1 MGWMFALWGLGG
13 GLAIEALDFI
23 KAVRRVG
30 HGWPW
35 RYPYGP
41 GGGPYLVSVLGRAAA
56 SAVVAGAAGASV
68 NGMTPLIAVGLGAA
82 APLILE
88 KLSQQIPV
96 QAGLPI
102 ADGVTRPAQT
112 AEPATAPAEQPHRP
126 APGITAPPGP
136 PSSAEAVSRQAGG
149 EGDAAR

>member
-68 NGMTPLIAVGLGAA
+68 NGMTPLIALALGAA

-96 QAGLPI
+96 QANLPTFG
-102 ADGVTRPAQT
+102 GVTRPA
-112 AEPATAPAEQPHRP
+112 EMGPAAAAPDQGDQSRP
-126 APGITAPPGP
+126 GSGP
-136 PSSAEAVSRQAGG
+136 ASSADPVTRQVG
-149 EGDAAR
+149 ESDAAR

>member
-35 RYPYGP
+35 RYPHGP
-41 GGGPYLVSVLGRAAA
+41 GGGPYLVSVLGRAVA
-56 SAVVAGAAGASV
+56 SALLAGAAGASV
-68 NGMTPLIAVGLGAA
+68 NGMTPLIALALGVA

-88 KLSQQIPV
+88 KLSQQIPIAASLPL
-96 QAGLPI
+96 AG
-102 ADGVTRPAQT
+102 
-112 AEPATAPAEQPHRP
+112 
-126 APGITAPPGP
+126 GP
-136 PSSAEAVSRQAGG
+136 PDQPTDSDAGDTISAQFPSSNETVTQQVG
-149 EGDAAR
+149 EGDAT

>member
-68 NGMTPLIAVGLGAA
+68 NGMTPLIALALGAA

-96 QAGLPI
+96 QADLPTVG
-102 ADGVTRPAQT
+102 GVTRPAEVQD
-112 AEPATAPAEQPHRP
+112 PAAA
-126 APGITAPPGP
+126 APGQPDQSRPGIIAESGP
-136 PSSAEAVSRQAGG
+136 ESSADPVTRQVG
-149 EGDAAR
+149 ESDAAR

>member
-1 MGWMFALWGLGG
+1 MDGWVFALWGLGG

-41 GGGPYLVSVLGRAAA
+41 GGGPYLVSVLGRVVA

-68 NGMTPLIAVGLGAA
+68 NGMTPLVALSLGAA

-96 QAGLPI
+96 HADLPMATPAAASPSVAAG
-102 ADGVTRPAQT
+102 
-112 AEPATAPAEQPHRP
+112 APALLQDPPARP
-126 APGITAPPGP
+126 ERLSGQTEVTGPG
-136 PSSAEAVSRQAGG
+136 GG
-149 EGDAAR
+149 A

>member
-1 MGWMFALWGLGG
+1 MFALWGLGG

-56 SAVVAGAAGASV
+56 GAVVAGAAGASV
-68 NGMTPLIAVGLGAA
+68 NGMTPLIALALG
-82 APLILE
+82 
-88 KLSQQIPV
+88 
-96 QAGLPI
+96 
-102 ADGVTRPAQT
+102 R
-112 AEPATAPAEQPHRP
+112 PHRSSWKSSASRSLCRP
-126 APGITAPPGP
+126 TSP
-136 PSSAEAVSRQAGG
+136 PSAV
-149 EGDAAR
+149 